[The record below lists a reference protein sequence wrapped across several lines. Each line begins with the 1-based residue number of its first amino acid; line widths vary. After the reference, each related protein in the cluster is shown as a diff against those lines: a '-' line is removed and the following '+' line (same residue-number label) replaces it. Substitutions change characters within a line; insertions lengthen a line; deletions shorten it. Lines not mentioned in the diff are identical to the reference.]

1 MLHAAVQQWH
11 TMEATQQDN
20 QRIRDETEEWLRKYE
35 ALKKFAIAN
44 KISIP
49 PEIDSL

>member
-1 MLHAAVQQWH
+1 
-11 TMEATQQDN
+11 MESMQQDN

-35 ALKKFAIAN
+35 ALKKFAISN

-49 PEIDSL
+49 PEIDNL